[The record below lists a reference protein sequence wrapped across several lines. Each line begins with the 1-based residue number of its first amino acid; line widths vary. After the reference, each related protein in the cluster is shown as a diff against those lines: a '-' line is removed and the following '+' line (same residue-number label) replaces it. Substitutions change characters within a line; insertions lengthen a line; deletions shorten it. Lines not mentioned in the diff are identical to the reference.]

1 MLIGLIVASAAGLA
15 AWIGAGFWFK
25 RGVEE
30 PSYSVLSNDG
40 DVEVRKYAPQIVATT
55 EVEGDREA
63 ALNEGFRR
71 LAGYIFGKN
80 RSKTKIAMTAPV
92 SSTPSEKI
100 AMTAPV
106 AATALEDGKFRI
118 TFTMPPSYTMDTL
131 PEPEDER
138 VQLVVQPAQEV
149 AVLRFSGWARGAV
162 VQERTTSL
170 LEWVKRHDRPTLGA
184 PTLAQYDPPFTM
196 PLMRRNEIWVALQ

>member
-63 ALNEGFRR
+63 ALSEGFRR

-92 SSTPSEKI
+92 
-100 AMTAPV
+100 
-106 AATALEDGKFRI
+106 
-118 TFTMPPSYTMDTL
+118 
-131 PEPEDER
+131 
-138 VQLVVQPAQEV
+138 
-149 AVLRFSGWARGAV
+149 
-162 VQERTTSL
+162 
-170 LEWVKRHDRPTLGA
+170 
-184 PTLAQYDPPFTM
+184 
-196 PLMRRNEIWVALQ
+196 